1 MANKSTIEF
10 INPYTSLAQKHK
22 DGLDFVINAITT
34 ASPPYTD
41 LSAEELLEIV
51 VDYLQDAY
59 DIADTEVMWL
69 DAITTALANTV
80 NTYLDGSAAS
90 TANALGLFSVPV
102 GSLGNQIERLEER
115 TSAAKAIN
123 GPMAADQL
131 SLTLAKADF
140 EYWNVVVNAS
150 PLGDWEPYL
159 NGNVAIDTAS
169 IPYWIEAA
177 VIGSSSG
184 YNQIK
189 GTDGNVALTHSL
201 TALGGSIVVSAG
213 KVIFGWV
220 PKLPVKFP
228 VIPGK
233 NPVARQY
240 GYECS
245 SGGEVVSSGFFSAN
259 SDGQAQRRL
268 SIMEAAGHGMVCR
281 FVSNE

>member
-10 INPYTSLAQKHK
+10 INPYASLAQKHK

-59 DIADTEVMWL
+59 DIADTEVQWL
-69 DAITTALANTV
+69 DALTTALANTV
-80 NTYLDGSAAS
+80 NTYLDGSADS

-102 GSLGNQIERLEER
+102 GSLGNQIERLEEH
-115 TSAAKAIN
+115 TTAARAIN
-123 GPMAADQL
+123 GPTASNQL
-131 SLTLAKADF
+131 ALTLAKADF
-140 EYWNVVVNAS
+140 EYWNTVVNAS

-189 GTDGNVALTHSL
+189 GTDGNVALTHAL

-233 NPVARQY
+233 NPAAKEF
-240 GYECS
+240 GCS
-245 SGGEVVSSGFFSAN
+245 CYINGEFSHSFPIEAETAEEAQALVNSATAN
-259 SDGQAQRRL
+259 TAYSCTVWN
-268 SIMEAAGHGMVCR
+268 S
-281 FVSNE
+281 

>member
-10 INPYTSLAQKHK
+10 INPYASLAQKHK

-59 DIADTEVMWL
+59 DIADTEVQWL
-69 DAITTALANTV
+69 DALTTALANTV

-102 GSLGNQIERLEER
+102 GSLANHMERLEEH
-115 TSAAKAIN
+115 TKAARAIN
-123 GPMAADQL
+123 GPTASNQL
-131 SLTLAKADF
+131 ALTLAKADF
-140 EYWNVVVNAS
+140 EYWNTVVNAS

-159 NGNVAIDTAS
+159 IGNVAIDTAS

-201 TALGGSIVVSAG
+201 TALGGSIIVAAG

-220 PKLPVKFP
+220 AEDENSMQL
-228 VIPGK
+228 
-233 NPVARQY
+233 
-240 GYECS
+240 
-245 SGGEVVSSGFFSAN
+245 SGGFSNVIDGKAPNSGRLGTNNYCTNRKSCTN
-259 SDGQAQRRL
+259 SGCTN
-268 SIMEAAGHGMVCR
+268 SCVNNGCTVE
-281 FVSNE
+281 SKE